1 MKLSDNKYL
10 LYRHRWIYPYVKILL
25 GTIRFLAIVASLL
38 LIVAFIYEHGFVI
51 SYADVETLSKV
62 YHGVWIVFL
71 VDIISHLL
79 LRFGSTRQQMNIMSW
94 LLVSLYL
101 LTLVPVIFHQPD
113 DGPIK
118 QFWLLMN
125 SRTYRLVMS
134 MLLAFVTLSG
144 GISRLLSRK
153 ANQCCVRDG
162 HESHRHNA
170 NFHRTR
176 TGGADDVI
184 SDRWLGRDDIHQFLY
199 IVLYGQ
205 YQHL

>member
-79 LRFGSTRQQMNIMSW
+79 LSSLKHFYILHHIGIKLNRKNVKVLKTVHVDHLLFTDGFG
-94 LLVSLYL
+94 L
-101 LTLVPVIFHQPD
+101 FPD
-113 DGPIK
+113 RIY
-118 QFWLLMN
+118 
-125 SRTYRLVMS
+125 T
-134 MLLAFVTLSG
+134 
-144 GISRLLSRK
+144 
-153 ANQCCVRDG
+153 
-162 HESHRHNA
+162 
-170 NFHRTR
+170 
-176 TGGADDVI
+176 
-184 SDRWLGRDDIHQFLY
+184 
-199 IVLYGQ
+199 
-205 YQHL
+205 

>member
-113 DGPIK
+113 TV
-118 QFWLLMN
+118 W
-125 SRTYRLVMS
+125 
-134 MLLAFVTLSG
+134 
-144 GISRLLSRK
+144 
-153 ANQCCVRDG
+153 
-162 HESHRHNA
+162 
-170 NFHRTR
+170 
-176 TGGADDVI
+176 
-184 SDRWLGRDDIHQFLY
+184 
-199 IVLYGQ
+199 
-205 YQHL
+205 

>member
-101 LTLVPVIFHQPD
+101 H
-113 DGPIK
+113 
-118 QFWLLMN
+118 
-125 SRTYRLVMS
+125 
-134 MLLAFVTLSG
+134 AFG
-144 GISRLLSRK
+144 GHITITESEGKSFSYIS
-153 ANQCCVRDG
+153 
-162 HESHRHNA
+162 H
-170 NFHRTR
+170 
-176 TGGADDVI
+176 
-184 SDRWLGRDDIHQFLY
+184 
-199 IVLYGQ
+199 
-205 YQHL
+205 